1 MLNGLDLFSGI
12 GGISLAL
19 RPWVR
24 TIAYCENDRYCQ
36 AVLLSR
42 QSMGELDR
50 APIWDDVRTLG
61 RGVLSSV
68 RIDIIFGGFPCQDIS
83 AAGKG
88 AGIVAGERSSLFV
101 EILRLTKEIRPAFVF
116 LENVPA
122 IRTRGLGRVVSGLAG
137 VGYDCRWTTVSAAE
151 VGAPHLRKRWFLLAH
166 ARSVGVGD
174 ECGRSSGKNGKSSA
188 EFIDN
193 GAQGSMAHADS
204 LRKSSSAER
213 WNNERNWAEYSGKTL
228 ANTTSA
234 RCTKRLSA
242 ESGTLRNKARRTK
255 SGGRGFELR
264 DSAGPGLSDGS
275 AETIRQPETHQEFE
289 RSDWWAIEPDVG
301 RVVNGVP
308 HRVDRLRA
316 LGNSVVPAQAREAFE
331 RLSGLNCEVL
341 NG

>member
-12 GGISLAL
+12 AGISLAL
-19 RPWVR
+19 KPWVR
-24 TIAYCENDRYCQ
+24 TIAYCEQDRYCQ
-36 AVLLSR
+36 SVLLSR
-42 QSMGELDR
+42 MSEGSLER
-50 APIWDDVRTLG
+50 APIWDDVRTL
-61 RGVLSSV
+61 SKDHFEAP
-68 RIDIIFGGFPCQDIS
+68 IDIIFGGFPCQDIS

-151 VGAPHLRKRWFLLAH
+151 IGAPHLRKRWFLLAH

-174 ECGRSSGKNGKSSA
+174 QRRRSGGKNRESSA

-193 GAQGSMAHADS
+193 GTQGS
-204 LRKSSSAER
+204 
-213 WNNERNWAEYSGKTL
+213 L
-228 ANTTSA
+228 ANPASS
-234 RCTKRLSA
+234 RRSKGLPA
-242 ESGTLRNKARRTK
+242 EGGSLRNKTRRTK
-255 SGGRGFELR
+255 FGGRSSEFRNTTGSR
-264 DSAGPGLSDGS
+264 LSDGP
-275 AETIRQPETHQEFE
+275 AEALRQSEAHQEFE